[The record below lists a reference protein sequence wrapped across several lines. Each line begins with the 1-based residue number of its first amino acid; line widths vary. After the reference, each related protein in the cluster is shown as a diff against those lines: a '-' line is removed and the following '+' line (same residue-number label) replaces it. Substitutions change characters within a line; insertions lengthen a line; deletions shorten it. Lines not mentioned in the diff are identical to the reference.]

1 LLVVR
6 SFSDGLEV
14 IAGGT
19 TLPLVSQHL
28 STASSL
34 LTATTSVANRQES
47 SSGDVFMIAESSGTE
62 TVVRNHL
69 HAFLGKQGID
79 SIVQDYHE
87 SALFYSEAKIYRGKQ
102 EIHGFFADF
111 IDSLPAG
118 GIDRF
123 QLRSLHVEGNIA
135 YITWSV
141 GKEIPLG
148 TDTFVVDRG
157 KIVSQT
163 FAMHTAT
170 VRRQGGRQRVG
181 VRQLPTTPSTRA

>member
-1 LLVVR
+1 MINGVQRSPSTSTPQAIGQYSRRLVMGPSSTDPCRSGSTDCVPPLTLLPAPTGCRLLVVR

-123 QLRSLHVEGNIA
+123 QLRSLHV
-135 YITWSV
+135 
-141 GKEIPLG
+141 
-148 TDTFVVDRG
+148 
-157 KIVSQT
+157 
-163 FAMHTAT
+163 
-170 VRRQGGRQRVG
+170 
-181 VRQLPTTPSTRA
+181 